1 MSRSL
6 LIKGTFRNGRTRQVG
21 IFNPT
26 NCEYDNSKFTEDD
39 VALLTYLVNED
50 KGINDNLAL
59 GKFIRLEIFFNGSY
73 GNPELNNKGYLP
85 LVVADEHYISNK
97 FIAELVNEANT
108 Y

>member
-6 LIKGTFRNGRTRQVG
+6 LVKGTFRNGKTRQVG

-26 NCEYDNSKFTEDD
+26 NCEYDKSKFTEDD
-39 VALLTYLVNED
+39 VALLTYLINEN

-59 GKFIRLEIFFNGSY
+59 GKFIRLEIFFNSSY
-73 GNPELNNKGYLP
+73 GNPKLNGKGYMP
-85 LVVADEHYISNK
+85 LVVTDTHYISNK
-97 FIAELVNEANT
+97 LISELVNEANT

>member
-6 LIKGTFRNGRTRQVG
+6 LIKGTFRNGKTRHAG

-26 NCEYDNSKFTEDD
+26 NCEYAKSKFTEDD

-59 GKFIRLEIFFNGSY
+59 GKFIRLEIFFNSSY
-73 GNPELNNKGYLP
+73 GNPELNNKGYMP

-97 FIAELVNEANT
+97 FVAELVNEANT